1 MLSLTGISV
10 APYKE
15 SAARRW
21 SRHAVYTS
29 AYSSRPTYC
38 ARDNDCSHAIF
49 LFNLTSTYCSCRIG
63 FFDPAPSHMCEL
75 DISETSEYNMCL
87 SLALLIISTH
97 SGDIVP

>member
-63 FFDPAPSHMCEL
+63 FL